1 MEQRHLIVVP
11 AYNEA
16 VNLPTTI
23 LNLQSLPDHFEILV
37 VNDGSLDDTSL
48 LMRELIPQSRLKL
61 HFVELATNCGIG
73 AAVQTGYLFAAR
85 ANHYQY
91 VIQFDADGQ
100 HDAAWIQ
107 TIVDGCEQQK
117 LDFCIGSRFLD
128 RASADDRSSAMRRC
142 GIRYL
147 STLIGLLSQF
157 KISDP
162 TSGFR
167 CAGPRAWQ
175 AFARS
180 YPEDYPE
187 PEVAYWCLLN
197 GLKVSE
203 VPVVMHKRQAGH
215 SSIRTLNAAYYMCK
229 VTLALLVASLRGR
242 EVLHSEH

>member
-1 MEQRHLIVVP
+1 MDQRHLIVIP

-16 VNLPTTI
+16 ANLPTTI
-23 LNLQSLPDHFEILV
+23 ANLQTLPDHFEILV
-37 VNDGSLDDTSL
+37 VNDGSLDDTSRL
-48 LMRELIPQSRLKL
+48 ARQLSASSRLKL
-61 HFVELATNCGIG
+61 HVVDLATNCGIG

-85 ANHYQY
+85 SNHYQY

-100 HDAAWIQ
+100 HDAAWVQ
-107 TIVDGCEQQK
+107 TMIDGCEQQG

-128 RASADDRSSAMRRC
+128 RESTNYRSSRMRRY

-147 STLIGLLSQF
+147 STLIALLSQIR
-157 KISDP
+157 ISDP

-175 AFARS
+175 AFASS

-203 VPVVMHKRQAGH
+203 VPVVMHERQAGR
-215 SSIRTLNAAYYMCK
+215 SSIRTFHTAYYMCK
-229 VTLALLVASLRGR
+229 VTLALLVANLRGR
-242 EVLHSEH
+242 ELIHLER